1 MTLTITVD
9 DQGDNGAD
17 LEYSL
22 GETQTDRRN
31 LHVNGSP
38 VCFVY
43 GDHSMS
49 LRCRDRAPSTTS
61 VTLLTSG
68 LCLQGIWVP

>member
-31 LHVNGSP
+31 LHVNGP
-38 VCFVY
+38 PCA
-43 GDHSMS
+43 
-49 LRCRDRAPSTTS
+49 LSTAITPWHFD
-61 VTLLTSG
+61 TGTG
-68 LCLQGIWVP
+68 RRPPRQ